1 MSRLGVFL
9 VCSGL
14 GHVKRGYETFFHESF
29 SVLGREEV
37 LDCRLFQ
44 GGGRSD
50 QRIISLWCLSR
61 NNRWAK
67 LLGMLIGRSGY
78 FVEQFTFF
86 LALAPRLILQPPDVI
101 CVSDVVL
108 ANLIRIIQRR
118 LHLPY
123 RVLFVNGSGV
133 TARLLRR
140 WDHIQQVT
148 FPLSQAAIEAGLPA
162 ARQTLLP
169 HALHIPPS
177 LFMVQGNLRVSQRIQ
192 LGVPQTRP
200 VALSVGAISNIS
212 KRMGYVINEISKIPP
227 PRPYLLLLGESR
239 EDTFK
244 IKKLGYEL
252 LSADDFNARTVS
264 RFEVAR
270 YYEVADYFIL
280 ASMVEG
286 FGLVYVE
293 ALAHGLPCLVHDYP
307 TSRYVLGEFGIY
319 GDLSKDGELAS
330 MISRL
335 KPDDFSKEKAL
346 ARHAY
351 AYERFSWDRLSFQY
365 VEMFMRSAA
374 ST

>member
-1 MSRLGVFL
+1 VSRLRVFF

-14 GHVKRGYETFFHESF
+14 GHVKRGYEAFFHESF
-29 SVLGREEV
+29 TVLGREEV
-37 LDCRLFQ
+37 LNCRLFQ
-44 GGGRSD
+44 GGGNSGK
-50 QRIISLWCLSR
+50 RITKLWCLQRNSR
-61 NNRWAK
+61 SAIFLGK
-67 LLGMLIGRSGY
+67 LIKRSGY

-86 LALAPRLILQPPDVI
+86 LTLAPRLILQVPDVI
-101 CVSDVVL
+101 CVSDIVL
-108 ANLIRIIQRR
+108 ANLIRIVQRC

-123 RVLFVNGSGV
+123 RVIFVNGSGV
-133 TARLLRR
+133 TPRLLYR

-148 FPLSQAAIEAGLPA
+148 FPLSQAAIEGGLPA
-162 ARQTLLP
+162 TRQTLLP
-169 HALHIPPS
+169 HALYIPHS
-177 LFMVQGNLRVSQRIQ
+177 LSMVQGKFRISQRIQ
-192 LGVPQTRP
+192 LGLPKTRP
-200 VALSVGAISNIS
+200 LALSVGAISNIS

-307 TSRYVLGEFGIY
+307 TSRYVLGEYGIY

-335 KPDDFSKEKAL
+335 KPDDFSKEKAH

-351 AYERFSWDRLSFQY
+351 AYESFSWDRLSSQY
-365 VEMFMRSAA
+365 VEMFMRSTA